1 MTNYDQFMD
10 EAGVRV
16 TSNSS
21 SQCSSYTTSPGPA
34 LESPPA
40 SYEEGWDDHEGPNWN
55 DPLDAESVA
64 EQAGLHRKDSHQ
76 ARKRTPRRCSPSP
89 GDKHDQRRNR
99 HTISITVG
107 DVAEVACPPDIEDI
121 DVYMPSVEHKWFTM
135 YNAPETIG
143 KLNAMRAQEE
153 TEISDC
159 PKGTSAAVRK
169 AKGCGY
175 SCKLH
180 DIRRSGL
187 VKAGDL
193 GGSAVQVNRGAW

>member
-1 MTNYDQFMD
+1 
-10 EAGVRV
+10 
-16 TSNSS
+16 
-21 SQCSSYTTSPGPA
+21 
-34 LESPPA
+34 
-40 SYEEGWDDHEGPNWN
+40 
-55 DPLDAESVA
+55 
-64 EQAGLHRKDSHQ
+64 
-76 ARKRTPRRCSPSP
+76 
-89 GDKHDQRRNR
+89 
-99 HTISITVG
+99 
-107 DVAEVACPPDIEDI
+107 
-121 DVYMPSVEHKWFTM
+121 M